1 MRDEDIIVRAATEG
15 DAMRAQELRKTGWQD
30 NYVFPEGGVT
40 AELLR
45 DKLAKLPPPQE
56 DLDYFVKTI
65 GRSENKGKNLVAVCN
80 GEVKGVVFHDTLDS
94 GNGDI
99 GVFVDRYY
107 RGKGVGNKLLA
118 ELIKVS
124 DKPLEVSIF
133 ALNKSRGLYKQYGF
147 KELGEE
153 FNHYFDDSVYLPVQ
167 RLVRKAS
174 V

>member
-1 MRDEDIIVRAATEG
+1 MSDGNIIVRVATKD
-15 DAMRAQELRKTGWQD
+15 DAVRVQELRKIGWQD
-30 NYVFPEGGVT
+30 NYVYPKGGVT
-40 AELLR
+40 PELLR
-45 DKLAKLPPPQE
+45 DKLAILPLPQE
-56 DLDYFVKTI
+56 DVDHFVKMI
-65 GRSENKGKNLVAVCN
+65 SHLENKGKNLVAVCN

-99 GVFVDRYY
+99 GVFVDRDS
-107 RGKGVGNKLLA
+107 RGKGVGKKLLS

-124 DKPLEVSIF
+124 DKQLEVSIF
-133 ALNKSRGLYKQYGF
+133 ALNKSRGLYREYGF
-147 KELGEE
+147 KEVGEE